1 MTNRKST
8 KDNTSYLFSR
18 YVWLVDLIHRHEAI
32 TFDEIDN
39 HWQRSSLNW
48 DGNPLP
54 LRTFHNHRQAVEQMF
69 DINIECDKRNG
80 FRYYIDGAEDMEQ
93 DGPRSWLINSL
104 AVNNILS
111 ESRQLKERILFE
123 QIPSGQKYLT
133 IILEAM
139 KENRVAEINYKRF
152 WRNESLTYL
161 VHPYCVKVFKQRWYM
176 IAFNPLK
183 DKLLTYSLDRIQGIS
198 ITDET
203 FLLPEDFNGEQYFH
217 DSFGIIVQEELQAE
231 NVLLK
236 VHPDK
241 VQYFETLPLHH
252 SQHIERIESNYAV
265 FTYYLRPSFDF
276 IQEILSHGADVEV
289 LQPEWLREEIIKT
302 IAIQYNTYKAKK

>member
-32 TFDEIDN
+32 TLEEINN
-39 HWQRSSLNW
+39 HWQRSSLNP
-48 DGNPLP
+48 DGNSLP

-80 FRYYIDGAEDMEQ
+80 FRYYIDGAEDMEH
-93 DGPRSWLINSL
+93 DGPRSWLLNSL
-104 AVNNILS
+104 AVNNIIS
-111 ESRQLKERILFE
+111 ESRRLKERILFE

-133 IILEAM
+133 GILEAM
-139 KENRVAEINYKRF
+139 KENRVVEISYKRF

-183 DKLLTYSLDRIQGIS
+183 DKVLTYSLDRIQDIS
-198 ITDET
+198 LTDDT
-203 FLLPEDFNGEQYFH
+203 FLFPEDFNGEQYFH

-231 NVLLK
+231 NVLLR
-236 VHPDK
+236 VRPDK
-241 VQYFETLPLHH
+241 AQYFETLPLHH
-252 SQHIERIESNYAV
+252 SQHIEKTESDHIV
-265 FTYYLRPSFDF
+265 FGYYLRPTFDF

-289 LQPEWLREEIIKT
+289 LKPQWLREELKKII
-302 IAIQYNTYKAKK
+302 IQQLQAYQK